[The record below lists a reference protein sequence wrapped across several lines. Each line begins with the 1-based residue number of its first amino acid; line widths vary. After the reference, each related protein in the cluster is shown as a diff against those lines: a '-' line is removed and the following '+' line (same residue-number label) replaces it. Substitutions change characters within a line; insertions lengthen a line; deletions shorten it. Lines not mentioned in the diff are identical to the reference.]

1 MVAQKKGETALKSKN
16 NVMDSQIMTVL
27 VILFALIIFFSF
39 MSNGFFSQKNLYNIL
54 QQVAVIGII
63 TVAQTFVI
71 ITSGID
77 LSQGAIIGLTTVISA
92 MCMVD
97 LKLPIPIAVIAG
109 LLVGI
114 GIGAANGVLIAH
126 LGLPAFIAT
135 LGTMSVT
142 EAIALLIKGG
152 NDIYNLPNA
161 ISEFGRQGLGEI
173 LPNIAIIMII
183 IVAAMHI
190 LLKKTSFGR
199 YTYAVGSNATA
210 AKFSGVKVKRVLFKT
225 YLLAGLLCGVAGI
238 IMMCRMNGGVAIAG
252 KGYQMNS
259 ISAVV
264 IGGGSLFGG
273 EGSIVGAIIG
283 AFIMVILSNGLQIMG
298 ISSYW
303 QQFITGIV
311 LVSAVLFDTLRRKKT
326 ME

>member
-183 IVAAMHI
+183 IVIAMHI

>member
-183 IVAAMHI
+183 IVVAMHI